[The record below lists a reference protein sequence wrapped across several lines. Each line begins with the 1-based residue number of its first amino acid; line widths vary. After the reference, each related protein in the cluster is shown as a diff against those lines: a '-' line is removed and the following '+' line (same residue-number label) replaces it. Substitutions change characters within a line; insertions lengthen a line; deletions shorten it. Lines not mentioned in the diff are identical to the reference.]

1 VTAGTDARS
10 ENVDI
15 RGHGPQLPEH
25 PHSLRLQHHATA
37 RSRTRGIGRNH
48 GIPVLAAGGISN
60 HAHLLVALP
69 VDVTVAKAIQVMK
82 ANSSRWLHEHG
93 LEFAWQEGYGAFSV
107 SSSNV
112 PAVKDYIEHQ
122 TEHHRGRSYETE
134 FEAMLRKSG
143 MRFDTKEA
151 FG

>member
-1 VTAGTDARS
+1 
-10 ENVDI
+10 
-15 RGHGPQLPEH
+15 
-25 PHSLRLQHHATA
+25 
-37 RSRTRGIGRNH
+37 
-48 GIPVLAAGGISN
+48 
-60 HAHLLVALP
+60 
-69 VDVTVAKAIQVMK
+69 
-82 ANSSRWLHEHG
+82 
-93 LEFAWQEGYGAFSV
+93 
-107 SSSNV
+107 V